1 MAMGDLCPLSGRSIA
16 MSHAPKPAVDPG
28 AEEQTARLALEFSGI
43 ALLLAAALFVIAGF
57 LVLPAPF

>member
-1 MAMGDLCPLSGRSIA
+1 

-28 AEEQTARLALEFSGI
+28 PEEQTPRLALEFSGI
-43 ALLLAAALFVIAGF
+43 ALLLAAALFVIASF